1 LSSCADSTRSARSAR
16 SLNSRLGG
24 PGSVLLAVAIVS
36 VALPGC
42 YRRVVGVKN
51 NPGYEGKV
59 YEPNL
64 KDGEE
69 NAMVELFT
77 VERTRPVS
85 K

>member
-1 LSSCADSTRSARSAR
+1 MSPTPPAPRPRTPAVPILAIAALVVGLASS
-16 SLNSRLGG
+16 
-24 PGSVLLAVAIVS
+24 
-36 VALPGC
+36 GC

-51 NPGYEGKV
+51 DPAYDGKV

-77 VERTRPVS
+77 VERKTPVS
-85 K
+85 N